1 MIVAVPGTHQRGIR
15 CHWSVRRQP
24 NDLSVTILV
33 LRGHNTVFS
42 VEGHRRIAKLVPGSD
57 WDRTDY
63 YYTRRW
69 QVVEGRFEDDQGTAA
84 AVATDVKYQYVWGQ
98 RYIDAPIVRD
108 EDTSGEKKD
117 TKCLFSAPNP
127 VWIKGLASA
136 KKTLSVF
143 FLTRQPAGGSEAV
156 PTARAATRT
165 GIALTPTTN
174 ISMTRRTRTS
184 A

>member
-1 MIVAVPGTHQRGIR
+1 MKSSG
-15 CHWSVRRQP
+15 
-24 NDLSVTILV
+24 
-33 LRGHNTVFS
+33 NTVA
-42 VEGHRRIAKLVPGSD
+42 EYYYDGMNRRIAKVLPDPDPEHQGKYV
-57 WDRTDY
+57 RTDY
-63 YYTRRW
+63 YYTTAW
-69 QVVEGRFEDDQGTAA
+69 QTIEERTDDNLDSEDT
-84 AVATDVKYQYVWGQ
+84 VATTLRYQYIWDV
-98 RYIDAPIVRD
+98 RYIDAPIVRG

-165 GIALTPTTN
+165 GIVLTPTTN
-174 ISMTRRTRTS
+174 ISITRRTPTS
-184 A
+184 TSWP